1 MFNCCAIIISG
12 GPLPGPRVVVV
23 AIEQRN
29 EERHVARDMS
39 KGELYH
45 PGSGLYLKVEEV
57 RDVSSKGIGLKVDS
71 FLDQGEKIRLGFKR
85 GRTHIQMYG
94 HVVWCTPVEGVSP
107 DDAVA
112 LFMMGIAL
120 QF

>member
-1 MFNCCAIIISG
+1 M
-12 GPLPGPRVVVV
+12 

-45 PGSGLYLKVEEV
+45 PGSGLYLKVEKV
-57 RDVSSKGIGLKVDS
+57 CDVSSSGISLMVNT
-71 FLDQGEKIRLGFKR
+71 FLHQGEEVRLGFKR
-85 GRTHIQMYG
+85 GRVHIQMYG
-94 HVVWCTPVEGVSP
+94 HVAWCASAEEMFS
-107 DDAVA
+107 DDEESG

-120 QF
+120 

>member
-1 MFNCCAIIISG
+1 M
-12 GPLPGPRVVVV
+12 
-23 AIEQRN
+23 AIEQRS

-39 KGELYH
+39 NGELYH
-45 PGSGLYLKVEEV
+45 PGSGLYLKVEQV
-57 RDVSSKGIGLKVDS
+57 RDVSSRGIGLKVDS

-85 GRTHIQMYG
+85 GRTHVQMYG
-94 HVVWCTPVEGVSP
+94 YVAWCAPVEEASP

>member
-1 MFNCCAIIISG
+1 MEGRF
-12 GPLPGPRVVVV
+12 LGPRVVVV

-45 PGSGLYLKVEEV
+45 PGSGLYLKVESV

-71 FLDQGEKIRLGFKR
+71 FLDNGEKIRLGFKR
-85 GRTHIQMYG
+85 GRTHVQMYG
-94 HVVWCTPVEGVSP
+94 HVAWCVPAEELLSDDEGLG
-107 DDAVA
+107 
-112 LFMMGIAL
+112 LFMMGITL
-120 QF
+120 